1 MMTYISVY
9 ENLKQKKLIEKT
21 GILGFRKLYM
31 KSRNVIP
38 NHRIWNMYQINSR
51 ASCNIELVNMQI
63 LSANKLWRKPKVQ
76 SRMDNQ
82 ETLAALCAQDTGCRQ
97 TNTNTKNTSQH
108 KKL

>member
-1 MMTYISVY
+1 MMMMTYISVY

-31 KSRNVIP
+31 KSMNVIP

-63 LSANKLWRKPKVQ
+63 LSANKR
-76 SRMDNQ
+76 
-82 ETLAALCAQDTGCRQ
+82 
-97 TNTNTKNTSQH
+97 
-108 KKL
+108 